1 MKKKLKYLLVPII
14 IFIVLQI
21 IFLSSF
27 WRNLENKS
35 RDLFFI
41 MRGEQE
47 ISENVVIV
55 EIGDDTFST
64 LNERWP
70 FDRKYHAHLIENLE
84 KAGVKQIIF
93 DIEFTERSNTEADEL
108 LAETAGKYDN
118 VIISGKVAK
127 TLYGSS
133 TREHLLK
140 PIRPFMDRGVQWG
153 MVNITSDEDGF
164 LRKYEIFQKYNKE
177 LQPSIGALSVANIYD
192 VHNRITG
199 FQDVGRFFIIGDN
212 NIPKF
217 GSKSTYINFYGPARY
232 FPIFDYADVIDD
244 STFVTNLEEEF
255 ECDLNLFYEKKDQLK
270 DKIVLIGLTAVE
282 FHDLHHTPFFSTDQ
296 QLTPGVEIH
305 ANFIEMVLRQ
315 DYLREFSYFKFLL
328 IFLLTAFILF
338 AFNYHL
344 KPSVSFIINIFC
356 LIGYI
361 MLAFFIFKNNKFFIP
376 VLEIPLLIIL
386 MYFTGLVFQY
396 IKTSQERKFIK
407 SAFGKYIAP
416 ELVDELVK
424 DPKKL
429 EYGGKEMEITVLFSD
444 IVSFTP
450 YTESHTAKETVD
462 IVREYLTEMVAII
475 QKNKGTLD
483 KFVGDEIV
491 ALYGA
496 PVYMEDHAYW
506 ACKTAF
512 EMRVRFNE
520 LIEKWKA
527 EKKDPFEIGVGL
539 NTGTMIVGNLGSE
552 QIFDYTAIGDNM
564 NAGARIEATT
574 RKYPSPNNILISGST
589 YEQCKD
595 RIISEFV
602 DEVSVKGKEQTVK
615 IYNLNGIKEE
625 VQTSE

>member
-1 MKKKLKYLLVPII
+1 MRKKLKYIIVPLIM
-14 IFIVLQI
+14 FFVLQI
-21 IFLSSF
+21 LFLSTF
-27 WRNLENKS
+27 WQNLENKS

-41 MRGEQE
+41 LRGEQE
-47 ISENVVIV
+47 ISGDVVIV
-55 EIGDDTFST
+55 EIGDDTFGT

-108 LAETAGKYDN
+108 LAKTAGKYDN
-118 VIISGKVAK
+118 VIISGKLIK
-127 TLYGSS
+127 TLYDSS
-133 TREHLLK
+133 TREQFLM
-140 PIRPFMDRGVQWG
+140 PMTPFIDRGVQWG
-153 MVNITSDEDGF
+153 MVNITAEEDGF
-164 LRKYEIFQKYNKE
+164 VRKYELFQKRKE
-177 LQPSIGALSVANIYD
+177 DIRPSLGALSVANVYGVQND
-192 VHNRITG
+192 PAG

-217 GSKSTYINFYGPARY
+217 GSKSTFINYYGPARY
-232 FPIFDYADVIDD
+232 FPIIDYADVIDD
-244 STFVTNLEEEF
+244 STFLTDFEESIES
-255 ECDLNLFYEKKDQLK
+255 DLNQYYELK
-270 DKIVLIGLTAVE
+270 DFLKNKIVLVGLTAVE
-282 FHDLHHTPFFSTDQ
+282 FHDLHHTPFFSQGQ

-315 DYLREFSYFKFLL
+315 DYLREFSFFKYLL
-328 IFLLTAFILF
+328 IFLLTAFVLF

-344 KPSVSFIINIFC
+344 KPSVSFIINIIC
-356 LIGYI
+356 IIGYI
-361 MLAFFIFKNNKFFIP
+361 MLAFFIFKNNQMFIPILEIP
-376 VLEIPLLIIL
+376 VLIIL
-386 MYFTGLVFQY
+386 TYFTGLVFQY
-396 IKTSQERKFIK
+396 IKTTQERKFIK

-444 IVSFTP
+444 IVAFTP

-475 QKNKGTLD
+475 QRNKGTLD

-496 PVYMEDHAYW
+496 PVHMDDHAYW

-527 EKKDPFEIGVGL
+527 EKKDPFNIGIGI
-539 NTGTMIVGNLGSE
+539 NTGSMIVGNLGSE

-574 RKYPSPNNILISGST
+574 RKYPSDTNILISGST
-589 YEQCKD
+589 YEQCKN
-595 RIISEFV
+595 RIISDFV
-602 DEVSVKGKEQTVK
+602 DEVTVKGKEQKVK
-615 IYNLNGIKEE
+615 IFDLTGIKEE
-625 VQTSE
+625 V